1 MDTLQQMRIFVLSVR
16 SGSFSE
22 AGRQM
27 DLSPASVSR
36 YVQAL
41 EERFGARLLNRSSRR
56 LSLTHAG
63 EVLLERAS
71 RVLQEYDEI
80 EPAVGDVGKGLQGRL
95 HVHSREFVGH
105 HLIVPLVSKFLEQ
118 HPDVDLVLTLADR
131 PLDLIENNIDV
142 SIRTERS
149 GEMEHLSLV
158 MRKLASWR
166 RVLCASPTY
175 LERKGVPAAPQD
187 LEHHDCLTYQFHQA
201 APVWHFRRGRDEEQ
215 VKVRSRVQSSSGEA
229 LRQLAL
235 QGHGVVL
242 MPQWSVAAD
251 IAAGRLAALMDDY
264 DTTPTNAPFQH
275 NVFAVYQRARHQSPK
290 LKAFLQ
296 ILVAAMAEAGGP
308 LA

>member
-16 SGSFSE
+16 AGSFSE

-118 HPDVDLVLTLADR
+118 HPDVDLVLTR
-131 PLDLIENNIDV
+131 EQ
-142 SIRTERS
+142 
-149 GEMEHLSLV
+149 H
-158 MRKLASWR
+158 R
-166 RVLCASPTY
+166 RLHP
-175 LERKGVPAAPQD
+175 
-187 LEHHDCLTYQFHQA
+187 
-201 APVWHFRRGRDEEQ
+201 
-215 VKVRSRVQSSSGEA
+215 
-229 LRQLAL
+229 
-235 QGHGVVL
+235 HG
-242 MPQWSVAAD
+242 A
-251 IAAGRLAALMDDY
+251 
-264 DTTPTNAPFQH
+264 
-275 NVFAVYQRARHQSPK
+275 QR
-290 LKAFLQ
+290 
-296 ILVAAMAEAGGP
+296 
-308 LA
+308 

>member
-1 MDTLQQMRIFVLSVR
+1 
-16 SGSFSE
+16 
-22 AGRQM
+22 
-27 DLSPASVSR
+27 
-36 YVQAL
+36 
-41 EERFGARLLNRSSRR
+41 
-56 LSLTHAG
+56 
-63 EVLLERAS
+63 
-71 RVLQEYDEI
+71 
-80 EPAVGDVGKGLQGRL
+80 
-95 HVHSREFVGH
+95 
-105 HLIVPLVSKFLEQ
+105 
-118 HPDVDLVLTLADR
+118 
-131 PLDLIENNIDV
+131 
-142 SIRTERS
+142 
-149 GEMEHLSLV
+149 MEHLSLV

-166 RVLCASPTY
+166 RVLCASPT
-175 LERKGVPAAPQD
+175 
-187 LEHHDCLTYQFHQA
+187 
-201 APVWHFRRGRDEEQ
+201 WRGRDEEQ

-235 QGHGVVL
+235 HGHGVVL